1 MTPKEQLIE
10 RLRAL
15 CARSGGPVAVADA
28 AGVSPEN
35 LQQILSGVKLP
46 SGEPRGV
53 GPTVAKKL
61 QAAFPGW
68 SEPPEASG
76 EPAGMVSIKPA
87 TVADVVDLLA
97 EHLESLSDDNRA
109 AAADQLRTLVHAPDS
124 PKAKAAL
131 VRTLGGVP
139 AETLRTKRYGT

>member
-1 MTPKEQLIE
+1 
-10 RLRAL
+10 
-15 CARSGGPVAVADA
+15 
-28 AGVSPEN
+28 
-35 LQQILSGVKLP
+35 
-46 SGEPRGV
+46 
-53 GPTVAKKL
+53 
-61 QAAFPGW
+61 
-68 SEPPEASG
+68 
-76 EPAGMVSIKPA
+76 MVSIKPA